1 LIFLV
6 RRLAGL
12 ILIIVGITLITFV
25 TLHLLPSDP
34 AALLASP
41 GAGEE
46 QIKAIRRELGLD
58 QPVVVQY
65 ARYLRDLAVGNLG
78 RSIQTGQ
85 PVINDLVVRL
95 PATFELALLSMALYI
110 VVSIPLGVLAAV
122 RHGRVADLIIRLG
135 SVAGLAVPA
144 FWLGFLLQ
152 LVFYRQLAVFP
163 DAIGR
168 LSPAIS
174 PSPFVTGFYL
184 VDSLLAGNLR
194 VFGST
199 VAHLVMPVAVL
210 VISRLGLGV
219 KLTRESVLEV
229 LGADYVRTARAKGL
243 RERVVLYRHVLRN
256 ALLSVVTAL
265 GMQFGYLLG
274 NTLVV
279 ESVFGWPGIG
289 TYAIGS
295 ITTLDF
301 PAIMAV
307 TLIIAVCFVI
317 INYVVDVLVFYLDPR
332 VTVG

>member
-1 LIFLV
+1 
-6 RRLAGL
+6 
-12 ILIIVGITLITFV
+12 
-25 TLHLLPSDP
+25 
-34 AALLASP
+34 ASP

-58 QPVVVQY
+58 QPVIVQY

-184 VDSLLAGNLR
+184 VDSLLAGNPR

>member
-1 LIFLV
+1 LTFLV

-41 GAGEE
+41 GAGAE
-46 QIKAIRRELGLD
+46 QLEAIRRELGLD
-58 QPVVVQY
+58 QPIALQY

-95 PATFELALLSMALYI
+95 PATFELALVSMAIY
-110 VVSIPLGVLAAV
+110 VVISIPLGVIAAV
-122 RHGRVADLIIRLG
+122 HHGRVADVLIRLG
-135 SVAGLAVPA
+135 AVAGLAVPA

-168 LSPAIS
+168 IAPAIE
-174 PSPFVTGFYL
+174 PAPFVTGFYL
-184 VDSLLAGNLR
+184 VDSLLAGDLPG
-194 VFGST
+194 FAST
-199 VAHLVMPVAVL
+199 VGHLVMPVAVL
-210 VISRLGLGV
+210 VISRIGLGV

-229 LGADYVRTARAKGL
+229 LGSDYVRTARAKGL
-243 RERVVLYRHVLRN
+243 RERAVLYRHVLRN

-307 TLIIAVCFVI
+307 TLIIAVCFVV
-317 INYVVDVLVFYLDPR
+317 INYVVDLLVFYLDPR
-332 VTVG
+332 TTGG

>member
-1 LIFLV
+1 MIFLV

-41 GAGEE
+41 GAGAE
-46 QIKAIRRELGLD
+46 QIKTIRRELGLD
-58 QPVVVQY
+58 QPIVVQY
-65 ARYLRDLAVGNLG
+65 ARYLRDLAAGNLG

-85 PVINDLVVRL
+85 PVSNDLVVRL
-95 PATFELALLSMALYI
+95 PATFELALVSMVLY
-110 VVSIPLGVLAAV
+110 VVISIPLGVIAAV
-122 RHGRVADLIIRLG
+122 HHGRIADVLIRLG
-135 SVAGLAVPA
+135 AVSGLAVPA

-152 LVFYRQLAVFP
+152 LVFYRQLAIFP

-168 LSPAIS
+168 VAPAIA
-174 PSPFVTGFYL
+174 PPPFVTGFYL
-184 VDSLLAGNLR
+184 VDTLVAGDLR
-194 VFGST
+194 GFAST
-199 VAHLVMPVAVL
+199 VGHLVMPVAVL
-210 VISRLGLGV
+210 VVSRIGLGV

-229 LGADYVRTARAKGL
+229 LGSDYVRTARAKGL
-243 RERVVLYRHVLRN
+243 RERAVLYRHVLRN
-256 ALLSVVTAL
+256 ALLAVVTAL

-307 TLIIAVCFVI
+307 TLIIAVCFVV
-317 INYVVDVLVFYLDPR
+317 INYVVDLLVYYLDPR
-332 VTVG
+332 TAG

>member
-1 LIFLV
+1 
-6 RRLAGL
+6 LAGL

-25 TLHLLPSDP
+25 TLHLLPADP

-41 GAGEE
+41 GAGEA
-46 QIKAIRRELGLD
+46 QIDAIRRELGLD
-58 QPVVVQY
+58 QPLVVQY

-85 PVINDLVVRL
+85 PVITDLAVRL
-95 PATFELALLSMALYI
+95 PATFELALVSMALYI
-110 VVSIPLGVLAAV
+110 VISIPLGVIAAV
-122 RHGRVADLIIRLG
+122 HHGRLADLVIRLVA
-135 SVAGLAVPA
+135 VAGLAVPA

-168 LSPAIS
+168 IS
-174 PSPFVTGFYL
+174 PGIAPSTFVTGFYL
-184 VDSLLAGNLR
+184 VDSLLAGDLAALR
-194 VFGST
+194 SA

-210 VISRLGLGV
+210 VISRIGLAV
-219 KLTRESVLEV
+219 KLTRESVLDV

-243 RERVVLYRHVLRN
+243 REHAVLYRHVLRN

-295 ITTLDF
+295 ISTLDF

-307 TLIIAVCFVI
+307 TLVVAVGFVV

-332 VTVG
+332 VSA

>member
-1 LIFLV
+1 MIFLV

-12 ILIIVGITLITFV
+12 LLIILGITLITFV
-25 TLHLLPSDP
+25 TLHLLPADP

-41 GAGEE
+41 GAGEA
-46 QIKAIRRELGLD
+46 QIEAIRRDLGLD
-58 QPVVVQY
+58 QPVIVQY
-65 ARYLRDLAVGNLG
+65 VRYLRDLAVGNLG

-95 PATFELALLSMALYI
+95 PATFELALVSMALYI
-110 VVSIPLGVLAAV
+110 VISIPLGVLAAV
-122 RHGRVADLIIRLG
+122 HRGRVADVIIRLG

-152 LVFYRQLAVFP
+152 LVLYRQLAIFP

-168 LSPAIS
+168 LSPDIPA
-174 PSPFVTGFYL
+174 PPFVTGFYL
-184 VDSLLAGNLR
+184 VDSLLAGQLR
-194 VFGST
+194 GFGSA

-219 KLTRESVLEV
+219 KLTRESVLGV
-229 LGADYVRTARAKGL
+229 LGTDYVRTARAKGL

-332 VTVG
+332 VTVA